1 MSETFREDGALA
13 VDWVASYLERVRD
26 LPVLAQ
32 VEPGDIR
39 AALPVSPPDE
49 PEPFSAVLADLD
61 SILTPG
67 LTHWQSPRFFAY
79 FATTGSEPG
88 VLAELLV
95 AGLNQV
101 GILWRTSPALQELEE
116 LTVDWLRQLSGL
128 PPEFAGHI
136 EDTASTGVLAA
147 VIAARALRPDRR
159 LLVVS
164 EHAHSVGE
172 KAARLLDL
180 ELQKVPTD
188 DEFRMLPDLMRVDE
202 ACAVV
207 ATIGTTGMASVDP
220 VPEIAD
226 RCSAASTWL
235 HVDAAYAGSAAI
247 LPELRSHFL
256 GWERADSIGVNPHKW
271 LGVPMDCSVLWT
283 RRYEDFRSAFS
294 LVPEFLRSPDDA
306 LNLSEVSIPLG
317 RRFRAL
323 KLWAVLR
330 CYGRVGLQE
339 RLREHIRLAELFE
352 SWVRD
357 EPGWEVVAPRNFS
370 LVCFRRDASD
380 AENER
385 LLERVNGSG
394 EVFLSHTR
402 LYGRY
407 VLRLAIGNFRTTED
421 DVQLAWDVLRREASS
436 L

>member
-1 MSETFREDGALA
+1 MSDFREDGALA
-13 VDWVASYLERVRD
+13 LEWVASYLERVGE
-26 LPVLAQ
+26 LPVLSQ
-32 VEPGDIR
+32 VEPGAIR
-39 AALPVSPPDE
+39 TALPSSAPE
-49 PEPFSAVLADLD
+49 EAEPFSAVVADLD
-61 SILTPG
+61 SILLPG

-88 VLAELLV
+88 ILAELLV

-116 LTVDWLRQLSGL
+116 LTVDWLRQLVGL
-128 PPEFAGHI
+128 PEEFRGHV

-147 VIAARALRPDRR
+147 AIVARSLRPNRR
-159 LLVVS
+159 VLVCS

-172 KAARLLDL
+172 KAARLLGLDL
-180 ELQKVPTD
+180 RKVPTD
-188 DEFRMLPDLMRVDE
+188 DRFRMRPDALGEKDAAIVL
-202 ACAVV
+202 

-220 VPEIAD
+220 VPEIAA
-226 RCSAASTWL
+226 RCAEAGTWL

-247 LPELRSHFL
+247 LPELADLFA
-256 GWERADSIGVNPHKW
+256 GWEQADSIGVNPHKW

-283 RRYEDFRSAFS
+283 RRQDAFRNAFS

-330 CYGRVGLQE
+330 CYGRRGLQE
-339 RLREHIRLAELFE
+339 RLREHLRLAELFE
-352 SWVRD
+352 GWVRD
-357 EPGWEVVAPRNFS
+357 EPGWEVTAPRRFS
-370 LVCFRRDASD
+370 LVCFRRDGSD
-380 AENER
+380 EDNQR
-385 LLERVNGSG
+385 LLERVNDTG

-402 LYGRY
+402 FADRY
-407 VLRLAIGNFRTTED
+407 QLRLAIGNFRTSEED
-421 DVQLAWDVLRREASS
+421 VRLAWDVLRREVAA